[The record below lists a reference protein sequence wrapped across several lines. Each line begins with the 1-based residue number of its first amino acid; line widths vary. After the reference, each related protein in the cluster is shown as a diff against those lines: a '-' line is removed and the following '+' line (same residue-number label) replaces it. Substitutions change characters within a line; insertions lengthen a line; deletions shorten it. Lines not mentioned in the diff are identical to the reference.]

1 MDAAVALA
9 QMIKRDDRVIHFNLY
24 CGNDLNLQPW
34 LIGQQV
40 IVMNVETITRI
51 RRVPPGLVT
60 LAGALSLILVAGPR
74 SACADPV
81 SELASFSIFDKVDL
95 AQLAKSDV
103 KTSHGPPMRS
113 PRFLAVQS
121 CYVAPGS
128 PAQQVEAL
136 GRWNPAQHR
145 ELKVFLHSDLPSNP
159 GPANF
164 EKLKNAPG
172 NASVRSFVAATE
184 KLSPEL
190 QISKEEAK
198 RFSAATGAGGGGVIP
213 PAVVAFWTDVLTA
226 RTKSFVS
233 GGMAAQPPYDH
244 AGPSI
249 RASDEVNGLL
259 REQGKIRQQ
268 FSGLLG
274 ATGIGRGAGSL
285 RSELYW
291 ELLDVDDHGVVTLG
305 AAYNRGGAGGSY
317 QTADVLYYASGGYYV
332 ALTLHQLWPV
342 TIEGK
347 PSTLVWRGDMIS
359 AAALGSLHGV
369 ERLGSES
376 VMMKNITKAVTL
388 FRRETGG
395 R

>member
-1 MDAAVALA
+1 
-9 QMIKRDDRVIHFNLY
+9 
-24 CGNDLNLQPW
+24 
-34 LIGQQV
+34 
-40 IVMNVETITRI
+40 MNVETTLRI
-51 RRVPPGLVT
+51 RCLPPGLVA
-60 LAGALSLILVAGPR
+60 LAGVLCSMLIAGLR
-74 SACADPV
+74 NACADPV

-103 KTSHGPPMRS
+103 KTAHGAPMKNS
-113 PRFLAVQS
+113 RFLAVQS

-128 PAQQVEAL
+128 PAQQMEAL
-136 GRWNPAQHR
+136 RRWNPSKYR

-172 NASVRSFVAATE
+172 NASVRAFVAATQ

-190 QISKEEAK
+190 QISKDEAK
-198 RFSAATGAGGGGVIP
+198 RFSAGTSGGGGGVMP
-213 PAVVAFWTDVLTA
+213 PAILAFWTDVLTA

-233 GGMAAQPPYDH
+233 GGMAAQQPYDH
-244 AGPSI
+244 AGPSV

-274 ATGIGRGAGSL
+274 ATAIGRGAGSL
-285 RSELYW
+285 SAELYW
-291 ELLDVDDHGVVTLG
+291 ELLDANDHGVVTLG
-305 AAYNRGGAGGSY
+305 ASYSRGGTGGTY
-317 QTADVLYYASGGYYV
+317 QSADVLYYASGGYYV

-342 TIEGK
+342 TVDGK

-359 AAALGSLHGV
+359 SPELGSLRGV

-388 FRRETGG
+388 FRRESGG

>member
-1 MDAAVALA
+1 MFLMNPKTLSFQRQFSTRACSL
-9 QMIKRDDRVIHFNLY
+9 L
-24 CGNDLNLQPW
+24 
-34 LIGQQV
+34 
-40 IVMNVETITRI
+40 VMVSLFGVGVTIAR
-51 RRVPPGLVT
+51 G
-60 LAGALSLILVAGPR
+60 
-74 SACADPV
+74 DPV
-81 SELASFSIFDKVDL
+81 SELASFSVFDKVDL

-103 KTSHGPPMRS
+103 KTAHGPPMKNS
-113 PRFLAVQS
+113 RFLAVQS

-128 PAQQVEAL
+128 PAQQMEAL
-136 GRWNPAQHR
+136 RRWDPTRHH

-159 GPANF
+159 TPANF
-164 EKLKNAPG
+164 ERLKNAPG
-172 NASVRSFVAATE
+172 NSSVRSFVTATE

-190 QISKEEAK
+190 QISKDEAK
-198 RFSAATGAGGGGVIP
+198 KFSAAAGGGGAMP
-213 PAVVAFWTDVLTA
+213 PAVAAFWTDVLTA
-226 RTKSFVS
+226 RTKTFVS
-233 GGMAAQPPYDH
+233 GGMAAEPPYDH
-244 AGPSI
+244 AGPSV

-285 RSELYW
+285 RAELYW

-305 AAYNRGGAGGSY
+305 ASYSRGGAGGTY
-317 QTADVLYYASGGYYV
+317 QSADVLYYASGGYYV
-332 ALTLHQLWPV
+332 ALTLYQLWPV
-342 TIEGK
+342 TVEGK

-359 AAALGSLHGV
+359 SAELGSLHGV

>member
-1 MDAAVALA
+1 
-9 QMIKRDDRVIHFNLY
+9 
-24 CGNDLNLQPW
+24 
-34 LIGQQV
+34 
-40 IVMNVETITRI
+40 MNIDTISRI
-51 RRVPPGLVT
+51 RRLPPGVVG
-60 LAGALSLILVAGPR
+60 LAGVLLVLLIAGPR

-103 KTSHGPPMRS
+103 KTAHGPPMRNS
-113 PRFLAVQS
+113 RFLAVQS
-121 CYVAPGS
+121 CYVVPGS
-128 PAQQVEAL
+128 PAQQMEAL
-136 GRWNPAQHR
+136 RRWNPSKYR

-164 EKLKNAPG
+164 EKLKNAPD
-172 NASVRSFVAATE
+172 NASVRSFVAATQ

-198 RFSAATGAGGGGVIP
+198 RFSAAPGGGGVM
-213 PAVVAFWTDVLTA
+213 PAGVVAFWTDVLTA

-244 AGPSI
+244 AGPAV

-274 ATGIGRGAGSL
+274 GTAIGRGAGSL
-285 RSELYW
+285 PAELYW
-291 ELLDVDDHGVVTLG
+291 ELLDANDHGVVTLG
-305 AAYNRGGAGGSY
+305 ASYHRGGAGGSY
-317 QTADVLYYASGGYYV
+317 QSADVLYYASGGYYV

-342 TIEGK
+342 TVDGK

-359 AAALGSLHGV
+359 SSELGSLRGV

-388 FRRETGG
+388 FRRENGG

>member
-1 MDAAVALA
+1 
-9 QMIKRDDRVIHFNLY
+9 
-24 CGNDLNLQPW
+24 
-34 LIGQQV
+34 
-40 IVMNVETITRI
+40 MNVEKIAQVR
-51 RRVPPGLVT
+51 
-60 LAGALSLILVAGPR
+60 LAGFAGVLSLALIATPR

-103 KTSHGPPMRS
+103 KTAHGPPMRN

-128 PAQQVEAL
+128 PAQQMEAL
-136 GRWNPAQHR
+136 RRWNPTKYR

-164 EKLKNAPG
+164 EKLKNAPD
-172 NASVRSFVAATE
+172 NASVRSFVAATQ
-184 KLSPEL
+184 KLSPDL

-198 RFSAATGAGGGGVIP
+198 RFSASGAGGGGVMP
-213 PAVVAFWTDVLTA
+213 PAVAAFWTDVLTA
-226 RTKSFVS
+226 RTRNFVS
-233 GGMAAQPPYDH
+233 GGMAAEPPYDH
-244 AGPSI
+244 AGPSV

-268 FSGLLG
+268 FSRLLG
-274 ATGIGRGAGSL
+274 ATAIGRGAGSL
-285 RSELYW
+285 AAELYW

-305 AAYNRGGAGGSY
+305 ASYGRGGAGGTY
-317 QTADVLYYASGGYYV
+317 QSADVLYYASGGYYV

-359 AAALGSLHGV
+359 SAELGSLHGV

>member
-1 MDAAVALA
+1 
-9 QMIKRDDRVIHFNLY
+9 
-24 CGNDLNLQPW
+24 
-34 LIGQQV
+34 
-40 IVMNVETITRI
+40 MNVEIIVRI
-51 RRVPPGLVT
+51 RCLPPGLVA
-60 LAGALSLILVAGPR
+60 LAGVVSLILIAGPR

-95 AQLAKSDV
+95 AQLAKSEV
-103 KTSHGPPMRS
+103 KTAHGSPMKNS
-113 PRFLAVQS
+113 RFLAVQS

-128 PAQQVEAL
+128 PAQQMEAL
-136 GRWNPAQHR
+136 RRWNPAKYR

-159 GPANF
+159 GPASF
-164 EKLKNAPG
+164 EGLKNAPG
-172 NASVRSFVAATE
+172 NASVRSLVTATQ

-213 PAVVAFWTDVLTA
+213 PAAVAFWTDVLTA

-233 GGMAAQPPYDH
+233 GGMAAEPPYDH
-244 AGPSI
+244 AGPSV

>member
-1 MDAAVALA
+1 
-9 QMIKRDDRVIHFNLY
+9 
-24 CGNDLNLQPW
+24 
-34 LIGQQV
+34 
-40 IVMNVETITRI
+40 MNVETTVRI
-51 RRVPPGLVT
+51 RCLPQSLVV
-60 LAGALSLILVAGPR
+60 LAGVLCLMLIASPR
-74 SACADPV
+74 SAWADPV

-103 KTSHGPPMRS
+103 KTAHGPPMKNS
-113 PRFLAVQS
+113 RFLAVQS

-128 PAQQVEAL
+128 PAQQMEAL
-136 GRWNPAQHR
+136 RRWNPAKYSQ
-145 ELKVFLHSDLPSNP
+145 LKVFLHSDLSSNP
-159 GPANF
+159 GPASF
-164 EKLKNAPG
+164 EKLKDAPG
-172 NASVRSFVAATE
+172 NASVRSFVAATQ

-190 QISKEEAK
+190 QISKDEAK
-198 RFSAATGAGGGGVIP
+198 RFSAPTAGGGGVMP
-213 PAVVAFWTDVLTA
+213 PAIVAFLTDVLTA

-249 RASDEVNGLL
+249 RASEEVNGLL

-274 ATGIGRGAGSL
+274 ATAIGRGAGSL
-285 RSELYW
+285 PAELYW
-291 ELLDVDDHGVVTLG
+291 ELLDADDHGVVTLG
-305 AAYNRGGAGGSY
+305 AAYNRGGAGGTY

-342 TIEGK
+342 TVDGK

-359 AAALGSLHGV
+359 SAELGSLHGV

>member
-1 MDAAVALA
+1 MNVDTFSRIRSLPQGLVALA
-9 QMIKRDDRVIHFNLY
+9 GV
-24 CGNDLNLQPW
+24 
-34 LIGQQV
+34 
-40 IVMNVETITRI
+40 
-51 RRVPPGLVT
+51 
-60 LAGALSLILVAGPR
+60 LSLILLAGPK

-95 AQLAKSDV
+95 AQLAKTEV
-103 KTSHGPPMRS
+103 KTAHGPPMKNS
-113 PRFLAVQS
+113 RFLAIQS

-128 PAQQVEAL
+128 PAQQIEAL
-136 GRWNPAQHR
+136 RRWNPSKYR

-159 GPANF
+159 GPSNF
-164 EKLKNAPG
+164 EKLKNAPD
-172 NASVRSFVAATE
+172 NASVRSFVAATQ

-198 RFSAATGAGGGGVIP
+198 RFSAASGGGGGVM
-213 PAVVAFWTDVLTA
+213 PAGVVSFWSDVLTG

-233 GGMAAQPPYDH
+233 GGMAAQAPYDH
-244 AGPSI
+244 AGGAI

-285 RSELYW
+285 PAELYW
-291 ELLDVDDHGVVTLG
+291 ELLDANDHGVVTLG
-305 AAYNRGGAGGSY
+305 ASYNRVAGGTY
-317 QTADVLYYASGGYYV
+317 QAADVLYYASGGYYV

-342 TIEGK
+342 TVDGK
-347 PSTLVWRGDMIS
+347 ASTLVWRGDMIS
-359 AAALGSLHGV
+359 SAELGSLHGV

-388 FRRETGG
+388 FRRET
-395 R
+395 RR